1 MRVYIT
7 VNLFWSPSDWS
18 KIVTQPLPQTNYM
31 RSSSQLNYPG
41 SSGILQASLPVI
53 LLFVRC
59 GYLVVIVRK
68 PFETRANRVITLT
81 TLQAK
86 K

>member
-31 RSSSQLNYPG
+31 RSSSQLSYPG
-41 SSGILQASLPVI
+41 SSGVRGLPVI

>member
-7 VNLFWSPSDWS
+7 VNLFWSPSGWS

-41 SSGILQASLPVI
+41 SSGVRGLPVI

-68 PFETRANRVITLT
+68 PFANRVTTLT

>member
-18 KIVTQPLPQTNYM
+18 KIVTQPLPQTNCT

-41 SSGILQASLPVI
+41 SSGIRGLPVI

-68 PFETRANRVITLT
+68 PFETRANSVITLT